1 MCLALPEG
9 EVHQCLEGHCFC
21 HECWN
26 RLDPRRCP
34 QCRHWLPR
42 TNRNRAAERAV
53 AALEWRCEQC
63 GLVTTRGA
71 MAAHLLACAQRPA
84 AGSPAGAAP
93 AASGGGAASGGWL
106 AGCGRLVRGLL
117 RRGESALCRR
127 MMAPLRAECQELR
140 AQNQAQHANPNP
152 NPNPNPDQ
160 EQGRLPCPSASR
172 SPLTPTPT
180 PTATPTPT
188 PTATRRSRS
197 RTRSSKGLAP
207 AGRSC
212 R

>member
-63 GLVTTRGA
+63 GLATTRGA

-84 AGSPAGAAP
+84 AGSPAGAALP
-93 AASGGGAASGGWL
+93 QASGGVAASGGWL

-152 NPNPNPDQ
+152 NPNPNPNQ

-180 PTATPTPT
+180 PSP
-188 PTATRRSRS
+188 TRRSRS
-197 RTRSSKGLAP
+197 RTRSSRGLAP